1 VNNFWQKLPKN
12 FSVLSPMEDVTD
24 VVFREIINECGRPDV
39 FVTEFTNCSGV
50 QSVGGA
56 RVIHRLKYFET
67 QRPIVAQVWGITPE
81 DYLKTA
87 KLIVDLGFDGIDIN
101 MGCPVPRVIKQGAC
115 SALMK
120 NPTLA
125 KEIVM
130 ATKEG
135 LAGKIPLSIKTRIG
149 FKTIDTQNWIGF
161 LLKECRPHAL
171 TIHGRTVA
179 ELSKVPVHYE
189 EIGKAVDINNQL
201 FPLIR
206 EQEGTDAFKTVII
219 ANGDILTLDQGRA
232 LASQYSFDGMMLG
245 RAIFSNPY
253 LFNPDITQYRPRAT
267 GRGNPSL
274 AQVSEGSLF
283 NTKTNLPITP
293 QDRINLVLRHL
304 DLWEKTWGETK
315 PYQILKKYFKIYISG
330 FAGSSDLRQ
339 KLMETKTIEEARGVL
354 VDYNSIGESAFGIPK

>member
-1 VNNFWQKLPKN
+1 MNNFWQKLSKN
-12 FSVLSPMEDVTD
+12 FSVLAPMEDVTD

-56 RVIHRLKYFET
+56 RVIHRLKYLES

-81 DYLKTA
+81 DYFKTA

-125 KEIVM
+125 KEIVL

-161 LLKECRPHAL
+161 LLKECRPQAL
-171 TIHGRTVA
+171 TIHGRTVS
-179 ELSKVPVHYE
+179 ELSKVPVHYD
-189 EIGKAVDINNQL
+189 EIGKAVEINNQL
-201 FPLIR
+201 FPLIQ
-206 EQEGTDAFKTVII
+206 EQEDKDAFKTVII
-219 ANGDILTLDQGRA
+219 ANGDILSLDQGRE
-232 LASQYSFDGMMLG
+232 LASQHGFDGMMIG

-253 LFNPDITQYRPRAT
+253 LFNPDISRDVE
-267 GRGNPSL
+267 GN
-274 AQVSEGSLF
+274 LF
-283 NTKTNLPITP
+283 NHKTELPITP
-293 QDRINLVLRHL
+293 NDRINLVLKHL
-304 DLWEKTWGETK
+304 VLWEKTWGETK

-330 FAGSSDLRQ
+330 FPGSSDLRQ
-339 KLMETKTIEEARGVL
+339 KLMETKTIDEARGVL
-354 VDYNSIGESAFGIPK
+354 LTIK